1 MTTDIRHLLDKY
13 FEGNSSAEE
22 EKILRRYFTQ
32 DNLPEDLQVYTSIF
46 RFLDDES
53 AALAVL
59 NEIQRESAISVRRKP
74 LLPGKLR
81 TIAAVAAVL
90 LIAVLL
96 LVRPDKQSSSIN
108 ESYAWVD
115 GQRITDPATVRE
127 YAESSFGKVQPES
140 DIIEDQLR
148 FMLE

>member
-13 FEGNSSAEE
+13 FEGNSSTEE
-22 EKILRRYFTQ
+22 EQMLRRYFAQ
-32 DNLPEDLQVYTSIF
+32 DNLPEELQAYTALF
-46 RFLDDES
+46 RFLGDES
-53 AALAVL
+53 AALSVL
-59 NEIQRESAISVRRKP
+59 NEIQRESDASAHGKHI
-74 LLPGKLR
+74 LLRKLR
-81 TIAAVAAVL
+81 TIVAVAAVFLIAILL
-90 LIAVLL
+90 LI
-96 LVRPDKQSSSIN
+96 RPSSSPD

-127 YAESSFGKVQPES
+127 YAESSFGKVQPEN